1 MEAFL
6 PAMRRGEDSRADLRR
21 HDGAGR
27 RIAGRRRHRARR
39 LPPSASRS
47 SGGQVPATADRR
59 GATRVALAGRN
70 DRGAAAQAE
79 HLVRGAWLVSEV
91 LHAGSQT
98 RDPAAPARARDVRR
112 RLSTLHVR
120 TADARLAQ
128 RRLRGGSP
136 RRRVREQCGAFSRA
150 GEPDMNLDLDG
161 KVAIVGGASQGIGY
175 GIARM
180 LAREGA
186 AVAIT
191 ARREADLQ
199 AAAVRLR
206 ADTGAN
212 VLPIQGDCRRADD
225 CVRVAEVARR
235 ELGGIDVLINNDGAP
250 PLGPVLSFDD
260 AAWAKAVEQNLMYV
274 VRMAREVVPSMKERG
289 GGGILNITAISA
301 IQPIPGF
308 ALSVATWSAVIGYA
322 KTLSLEVAPFGINV
336 NTICPGYVDTTR
348 LQKVFAAGG
357 EDANV
362 VKARLTDEIPM
373 KRIGTVDD
381 IASLAALLVSP
392 KGRYVTG
399 TAIQVDGGLL
409 RATR

>member
-1 MEAFL
+1 
-6 PAMRRGEDSRADLRR
+6 
-21 HDGAGR
+21 
-27 RIAGRRRHRARR
+27 
-39 LPPSASRS
+39 
-47 SGGQVPATADRR
+47 
-59 GATRVALAGRN
+59 
-70 DRGAAAQAE
+70 
-79 HLVRGAWLVSEV
+79 
-91 LHAGSQT
+91 
-98 RDPAAPARARDVRR
+98 
-112 RLSTLHVR
+112 
-120 TADARLAQ
+120 
-128 RRLRGGSP
+128 
-136 RRRVREQCGAFSRA
+136 
-150 GEPDMNLDLDG
+150 MNLDLDG